1 VETLDPLEPTM
12 RLVNPGLGETT
23 DRLTIL
29 ALKILVGQEQGKDI
43 THFSN
48 EHAALLTQIRSRTL
62 NAKWFEAVLSLAA
75 VNGLL
80 WHAED
85 DLKALRLEWLG
96 QQPLPPVADF
106 VGPLAEGARQLNDGV
121 RRRVAD
127 VVLPL
132 AFRIQGLNE
141 QRAELVAQI
150 NREAG
155 DGDLKEKV

>member
-1 VETLDPLEPTM
+1 MAAADVAGGSTK
-12 RLVNPGLGETT
+12 LVNAGLGDVS

-29 ALKILVGQEQGKDI
+29 ALKILVGQEQGRDV

-85 DLKALRLEWLG
+85 DLKALRLEWMV
-96 QQPLPPVADF
+96 QQTPSAAEVTITA
-106 VGPLAEGARQLNDGV
+106 VGDGV
-121 RRRVAD
+121 KRRVAD
-127 VVLPL
+127 LVLPL

-155 DGDLKEKV
+155 DGAGAEKLS